1 MCSAM
6 VMSALVPKADISLYS
21 MTSSARV
28 GNWGGT
34 VRPSAFA
41 VFKADID
48 PTNLWVIASS

>member
-1 MCSAM
+1 MCD
-6 VMSALVPKADISLYS
+6 ALAHVRYVPKADISLYS

-48 PTNLWVIASS
+48 ADELMDDRK